1 MDCMVCMDVSSVPS
15 TRGGGDPTSSL
26 PSKALWMVLI
36 SIQHSSPPKSP
47 RRLRQRMVNP
57 PQDPAFVAETS
68 KEGKEEGKPY
78 VQGAVQGGTPQQGQ
92 STPLVLQDL
101 SKTMGDDDNG
111 KLHVLKRIRFWSI

>member
-1 MDCMVCMDVSSVPS
+1 
-15 TRGGGDPTSSL
+15 
-26 PSKALWMVLI
+26 
-36 SIQHSSPPKSP
+36 
-47 RRLRQRMVNP
+47 MVNP